1 MVKKIKLGGKHC
13 IMVDVN
19 VTRHK
24 CRVPL
29 EADELVLLQFKEGP
43 LLEIQVRK
51 NKTNKASLTGSVQW
65 DTNAK

>member
-43 LLEIQVRK
+43 LLEIQSFRIYEK
-51 NKTNKASLTGSVQW
+51 NL
-65 DTNAK
+65 AKNQLFM

>member
-29 EADELVLLQFKEGP
+29 EADELVLLQFQEGP
-43 LLEIQVRK
+43 LLEIQARI
-51 NKTNKASLTGSVQW
+51 LQ
-65 DTNAK
+65 DL

>member
-29 EADELVLLQFKEGP
+29 EADELVLLQFKEDP
-43 LLEIQVRK
+43 LLEIQSFRIYEK
-51 NKTNKASLTGSVQW
+51 NLSKKRLFM
-65 DTNAK
+65 